1 MNKSAKLIIAGA
13 VLSIAIATPAMAD
26 ISANIGLL
34 SDYFYR
40 GVVQNTTATTNGGVD
55 FEKKWA
61 VNSVTHGVY
70 LGTWT
75 ADVEDGLE
83 IDVYG
88 GYTVEFAS
96 GSTLGAGFT
105 NYSYTGGFDDTYQ
118 EINLTASWNIVSLEY
133 SFGEYDNFGRSTP
146 LGYSFAAITFEKNG
160 FYGKYGQFGA
170 RAGDNPFESG
180 DYFEFGY
187 GMEIGGFDVGAS
199 IVINGEDLD
208 LETGDGTETI
218 IFSLSKSFDLN

>member
-40 GVVQNTTATTNGGVD
+40 GVVQNTTATTNGGLD

-133 SFGEYDNFGRSTP
+133 TFGEYDNFGGP
-146 LGYSFAAITFEKNG
+146 VLGYSFAAITFEKNG
-160 FYGKYGQFGA
+160 FYGKYGKFGA
-170 RAGDNPFESG
+170 RMSDNPFGSG
-180 DYFEFGY
+180 D
-187 GMEIGGFDVGAS
+187 
-199 IVINGEDLD
+199 
-208 LETGDGTETI
+208 
-218 IFSLSKSFDLN
+218 